1 MILAN
6 NALIYPGVGLGV
18 LAVNATRLSDAM
30 ISAAAHSL
38 QGIVD
43 TTKPG
48 AATLPP
54 VEKLTQFSRTVAKA
68 VAECAIKEGLAPEQD
83 VDAAIDAI
91 LWKPEYKK

>member
-1 MILAN
+1 MTTLIATGVPYSPIELNGVTYDIGQAN

-48 AATLPP
+48 QL
-54 VEKLTQFSRTVAKA
+54 R
-68 VAECAIKEGLAPEQD
+68 
-83 VDAAIDAI
+83 
-91 LWKPEYKK
+91 YHR

>member
-1 MILAN
+1 
-6 NALIYPGVGLGV
+6 
-18 LAVNATRLSDAM
+18 M

-68 VAECAIKEGLAPEQD
+68 VAECAIKEGLAPERCMLMLRLMPSCGNQN
-83 VDAAIDAI
+83 
-91 LWKPEYKK
+91 YKNNQ